1 MIYIENQFLGAV
13 ESAYTVI
20 IETSV
25 GLCMTET
32 ITGRPLG
39 RRRFLQTTA
48 LAAGGTALFAA
59 RPAAAQADADFEEW
73 FGNVSNYDGVVDMR
87 GAETVSVAV
96 GAAGNGGGFAFEP
109 AAVRVDPGATVT
121 WEWTGEGGV
130 HNVAAEDG
138 SYESEM
144 ITDAGETFAHAFD
157 GEGVS
162 LYACSPHKTMGMKG
176 AVVVGDAD
184 VGAEAAAPE
193 YVSRE
198 PTYDGWFDGVDNFE
212 GTVDMRG
219 REVVRIGVD
228 TDDSGAP
235 VFSPPAVHVDPGTR
249 VLWEWSGDTA
259 HAVTAAD
266 GSYAA
271 PEQSSGM
278 WGLEFDGTGIS
289 KYACSLHG
297 DGGMRGAVVVGNV
310 FEGVREL
317 TVQQVSL
324 LGVYGAALLSPLV
337 LAGIMWVRS
346 WYAGTEETETLPSRA
361 PPKSGL

>member
-1 MIYIENQFLGAV
+1 
-13 ESAYTVI
+13 
-20 IETSV
+20 
-25 GLCMTET
+25 MTET
-32 ITGRPLG
+32 TTGRPLG

-48 LAAGGTALFAA
+48 LAAGGTALVAA
-59 RPAAAQADADFEEW
+59 HPAAAQADADFEEW
-73 FGNVSNYDGVVDMR
+73 FGNVSNYEGIVDMR

-96 GAAGNGGGFAFEP
+96 GAEGNGGGFAFEP
-109 AAVRVDPGATVT
+109 AAVRVDPGTEVT

-144 ITDAGETFAHAFD
+144 VTDAGETFAHAFD

-162 LYACSPHKTMGMKG
+162 LYACTPHKAMGMK
-176 AVVVGDAD
+176 AAIVAGDID
-184 VGAEAAAPE
+184 VGASTAAPD
-193 YVSRE
+193 YVPQE
-198 PTYDGWFDGVDNFE
+198 PEYDGWFDGVDNFE

-219 REVVRIGVD
+219 REEVRIAVD

-259 HAVTAAD
+259 HAVAAAD
-266 GSYAA
+266 GSYTG

-278 WGLEFDGTGIS
+278 WGLAFDGTGIS
-289 KYACSLHG
+289 KYACSFHG
-297 DGGMRGAVVVGNV
+297 DGGMRGAVVVGNI

-317 TVQQVSL
+317 TVEQVSL
-324 LGVYGAALLSPLV
+324 LGVYGAALLSPLALGV
-337 LAGIMWVRS
+337 LMWVRS
-346 WYAGTEETETLPSRA
+346 WYGAAEETETLPSRA
-361 PPKSGL
+361 PPNSGV

>member
-1 MIYIENQFLGAV
+1 
-13 ESAYTVI
+13 
-20 IETSV
+20 
-25 GLCMTET
+25 MTET
-32 ITGRPLG
+32 TTGRPLG

-48 LAAGGTALFAA
+48 LAAGGTALVAA
-59 RPAAAQADADFEEW
+59 HPAAAQADADFEEW
-73 FGNVSNYDGVVDMR
+73 FGNVSNYEGIVDMR

-109 AAVRVDPGATVT
+109 AAVRVDPGTEVT

-144 ITDAGETFAHAFD
+144 VSDAGETFAHAFD

-176 AVVVGDAD
+176 AVVTGDID
-184 VGAEAAAPE
+184 VGASTAAPD

-198 PTYDGWFDGVDNFE
+198 PEYDGWFDGVDNFD

-219 REVVRIGVD
+219 REEVRIAVD
-228 TDDSGAP
+228 ADGDGAP

-249 VLWEWSGDTA
+249 VLWEWAGDGA
-259 HAVTAAD
+259 HAIEASD
-266 GSYAA
+266 GSYAS

-278 WGLEFDGTGIS
+278 WGLAFDGTGIS
-289 KYACSLHG
+289 KYASSVHG
-297 DGGMRGAVVVGNV
+297 NTGMRGAVVVGDV

-317 TVQQVSL
+317 TVEQVSL
-324 LGVYGAALLSPLV
+324 LGVYGAALLSPVV
-337 LAGIMWVRS
+337 LGVLMWVRS
-346 WYAGTEETETLPSRA
+346 WYRTEETEPLPSRA
-361 PPKSGL
+361 PPNSGV

>member
-32 ITGRPLG
+32 TTGRPLG

-346 WYAGTEETETLPSRA
+346 WYAGTEETETLSSRA